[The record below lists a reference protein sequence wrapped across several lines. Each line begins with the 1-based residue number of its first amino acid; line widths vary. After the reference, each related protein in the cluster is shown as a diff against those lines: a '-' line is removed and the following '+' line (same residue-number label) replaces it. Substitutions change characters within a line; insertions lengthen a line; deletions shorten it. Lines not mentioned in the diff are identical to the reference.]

1 MSNRIIIN
9 GKSYGGRN
17 ITIINGKVL
26 IDGVPGEEGLSGVVE
41 IKVEGDLAT
50 LECDAPVTVNGNVGH
65 LSAGG
70 SVQCENVGGNVNA
83 GGSIN
88 CGDVGGMVNAG
99 GSVNCR
105 RRG

>member
-9 GKSYGGRN
+9 GKSYSGRN
-17 ITIINGKVL
+17 ITITNGNVL
-26 IDGVPGEEGLSGVVE
+26 IDGKPGEEGLSGIVE

-50 LECDAPVTVNGNVGH
+50 LECQESVTVNGNVGK

-70 SVQCENVGGNVNA
+70 SVHCEDVSGNINA
-83 GGSIN
+83 GGSIH

-99 GSVNCR
+99 GSVSCKR
-105 RRG
+105 MK

>member
-1 MSNRIIIN
+1 MSSRIVIN
-9 GKSYGGRN
+9 GKSYTGRN
-17 ITIINGKVL
+17 VAIINGKVL
-26 IDGVPGEEGLSGVVE
+26 IDGKPQDEGLSGVVE

-50 LECDAPVTVNGNVGH
+50 LECDAPVTVNGNVGS

-70 SVQCENVGGNVNA
+70 SVQCDNVGGNVNA

-88 CGDVGGMVNAG
+88 CGDIGGMVNAG
-99 GSVNCR
+99 GSVSCR